1 MFQQKVARLTD
12 VPKYIEDNKLGISQ
26 SAAQPKIIGFPLVSM
41 NKLIT
46 WEPNYGEPADLPLHL
61 AFLPLGPW
69 VLQWKILGGPT
80 RIANNMLFFL
90 FRYIA

>member
-41 NKLIT
+41 NNLIT
-46 WEPNYGEPADLPLHL
+46 
-61 AFLPLGPW
+61 
-69 VLQWKILGGPT
+69 
-80 RIANNMLFFL
+80 
-90 FRYIA
+90 